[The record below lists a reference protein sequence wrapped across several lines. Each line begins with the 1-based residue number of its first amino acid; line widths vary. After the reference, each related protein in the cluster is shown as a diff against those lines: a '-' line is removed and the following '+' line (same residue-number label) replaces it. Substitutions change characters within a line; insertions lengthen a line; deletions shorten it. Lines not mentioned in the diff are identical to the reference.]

1 LKKPEWERLV
11 LRAKEIEAFGPGA
24 MGCNAFWTAARD
36 LKKPEWERLVLRAK
50 EIELIEEDSLKCRDC
65 WQLLCTATPDDWDTA
80 LTRITLARQVAPEGL
95 RANGFWLLLLKKLD
109 DAQFA
114 TAMGRARQ
122 IKQSKHSDGT
132 SSALTSDSCWDQLGK
147 MHEYRTWATMFA
159 VFLSFAKGAANQDLL
174 WAVLDRNFTV
184 AVSDE
189 LQDRMKEAVVANKS
203 NNKPKPEGGRYPPS
217 RAVLEAFLKT
227 HDARHAIWRAPVQ
240 H

>member
-1 LKKPEWERLV
+1 
-11 LRAKEIEAFGPGA
+11 
-24 MGCNAFWTAARD
+24 MGCNAFWVAARD
-36 LKKPEWERLVLRAK
+36 SDDPKWGVVVLRAK
-50 EIELIEEDSLKCRDC
+50 EIELIEEDALKCRDA
-65 WQLLCTATPDDWDTA
+65 WQLLCSATPDDWGPA
-80 LTRITLARQVAPEGL
+80 LTRIRLVHRAAPEGV
-95 RANGFWLLLLKKLD
+95 RANGFWLLLLKKHD
-109 DAQFA
+109 DAAFA
-114 TAMGRARQ
+114 TAIRRARK
-122 IKQSKHSDGT
+122 IKQSKHSDGK
-132 SSALTSDSCWDQLGK
+132 SSALTMDSCWDQLSK
-147 MHEYRTWATMFA
+147 KHSDEKWATMFL

-189 LQDRMKEAVVANKS
+189 LQDRMKKAAVANKS